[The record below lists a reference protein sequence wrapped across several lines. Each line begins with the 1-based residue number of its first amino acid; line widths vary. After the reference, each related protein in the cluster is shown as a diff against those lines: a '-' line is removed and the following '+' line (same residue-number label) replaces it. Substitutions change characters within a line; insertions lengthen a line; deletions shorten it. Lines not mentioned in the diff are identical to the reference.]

1 MTKKNII
8 LFLPNFSPGGA
19 AASIIRM
26 IKKIDKNKFNIFV
39 ISIGKNFYKKTLNLY
54 CKKTIE
60 LNSNRAFTS
69 FLKIIK
75 IIINLK
81 KEKIIFVSNINYANI
96 LSVIFLKIIY
106 KFKNL
111 KLVLIERTPLN
122 ELRIYYDV
130 VDFFKKKVII
140 LLIYF
145 FYKKADLIICNSL
158 KTSSDFKK
166 LSKKR
171 SYTVYPQPIISNKK
185 FFKRKTKHYF
195 EIMTIARLSK
205 EKRIQDIIM
214 AVSNTNL
221 SNIRLNVIGD
231 GNLKNKLF
239 ELAKSRNINVKFV
252 SYSLINEKK
261 YFKKANLYINSS
273 DFEGFPSTVVQ
284 ALNES
289 IPVISSKSHGGIYEI
304 LNYGKLGKL
313 FNSRDHT
320 ELSKN
325 IKKIYFNY
333 DTVIHKLKKNKNYL
347 NKFLNK
353 KNFDKY
359 NYLFERIK

>member
-39 ISIGKNFYKKTLNLY
+39 ISIGKNFYKKTLNQY
-54 CKKTIE
+54 CKKIIE
-60 LNSNRAFTS
+60 LHSNRTFSS

-75 IIINLK
+75 IIINFK
-81 KEKIIFVSNINYANI
+81 KEKIIFISNINYANV
-96 LSVIFLKIIY
+96 LSLVFLKIIY

-122 ELRIYYDV
+122 ELTTYYDFI
-130 VDFFKKKVII
+130 DFFKKKIVIS
-140 LLIYF
+140 LIYI

-158 KTSSDFKK
+158 KASSDFKK
-166 LSKKR
+166 LSKKKI
-171 SYTVYPQPIISNKK
+171 YTVYPQPIISNKK
-185 FFKRKTKHYF
+185 FFKRKIKNYF

-214 AVSNTNL
+214 AVSYTNL
-221 SNIRLNVIGD
+221 EKVRLNVIGD
-231 GNLKNKLF
+231 GDLKNKLI
-239 ELAKSRNINVKFV
+239 ELAKLRNINVKFV
-252 SYSLINEKK
+252 SYSLVNEKK

-313 FNSRDHT
+313 FNPRDYI
-320 ELSKN
+320 ELSEN
-325 IKKIYFNY
+325 IKKIYSNY
-333 DTVIHKLKKNKNYL
+333 DKIIYKLKKNKNYL

-359 NYLFERIK
+359 NCLFEGIK